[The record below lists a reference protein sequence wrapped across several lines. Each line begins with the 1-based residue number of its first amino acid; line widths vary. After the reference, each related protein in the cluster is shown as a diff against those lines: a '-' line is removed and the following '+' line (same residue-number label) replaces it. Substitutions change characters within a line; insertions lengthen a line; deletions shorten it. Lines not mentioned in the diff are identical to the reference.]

1 VEASISISSASGLTA
16 ASFGSTAARNAFSS
30 ALAATL
36 SRNYADVSIVAVTDL
51 PPARRAL
58 RAARAGGAG
67 SAGVAVAFRV
77 RAASDVDAGVVS
89 AAIVA
94 PSALTVLA
102 SVLAAQGGTF
112 AAVTPEAMHVAKQPT
127 AMLAGA
133 AAAAPP
139 PPPPP
144 APTSAAAP
152 HAARAAR
159 ATAAAALCV
168 TLAAALA

>member
-1 VEASISISSASGLTA
+1 M
-16 ASFGSTAARNAFSS
+16 
-30 ALAATL
+30 
-36 SRNYADVSIVAVTDL
+36 SIVAVTDL

-58 RAARAGGAG
+58 RATRAGGAG

-102 SVLAAQGGTF
+102 AVLAAQGGTF

-139 PPPPP
+139 PPP

-159 ATAAAALCV
+159 ATAAALCVVLAV
-168 TLAAALA
+168 TLA